1 MKSSK
6 NTAHKIVIAAL
17 IAALC
22 TVATMIIKVPSPM
35 GGYVNIG
42 DAVVLIAGW
51 MLSPVYAFL
60 AAAVGSALADVFAGY
75 IVYVPAT
82 FLIKGIMALVAFFLV
97 RAVGKRMENLVSKI
111 ISGVVA
117 EIIMIGGYLVFEGF
131 MYGFASALAN
141 VPANSVQGAVSLVLG
156 VLLAKVF
163 EKTKIQF

>member
-1 MKSSK
+1 MKNSK
-6 NTAHKIVIAAL
+6 NTAHRIVIAAL

-22 TVATMIIKVPSPM
+22 TVATMIIKVPSPT

-42 DAVVLIAGW
+42 DSVVILAGW

-82 FLIKGIMALVAFFLV
+82 FLIKGIMALAAFFLA
-97 RAVGKRMENLVSKI
+97 RAIGKKTGNLVSKLL
-111 ISGVVA
+111 SGIAA

-131 MYGFASALAN
+131 LYGFASALTN
-141 VPANSVQGAVSLVLG
+141 VPANAVQGAISLVLG